1 MWISPTPAATPPGSG
16 SWLRS
21 SQAVV
26 GWMVASKRY
35 DRVLTPRSC
44 DYHTLHEKKLDPQRN
59 LSWIIHSILN
69 PVASVLPGD
78 RRREEEMPPRKRREQ
93 CGHRGE
99 IRVKR
104 PQTKECWGRQKL
116 EEARK
121 EFSQKSSPMNTLISD
136 FRPPEL

>member
-1 MWISPTPAATPPGSG
+1 MWRSPTPAVTPPGSE

-35 DRVLTPRSC
+35 GRVLTPGSC
-44 DYHTLHEKKLDPQRN
+44 DYHILHEEKLDPQRN

-69 PVASVLPGD
+69 PMASVLPGD
-78 RRREEEMPPRKRREQ
+78 RHREEETPPRKRREQ
-93 CGHRGE
+93 RGE

-104 PQTKECWGRQKL
+104 PQAKECWGCQKL

-121 EFSQKSSPMNTLISD
+121 EFSQKCSPTNTLISD